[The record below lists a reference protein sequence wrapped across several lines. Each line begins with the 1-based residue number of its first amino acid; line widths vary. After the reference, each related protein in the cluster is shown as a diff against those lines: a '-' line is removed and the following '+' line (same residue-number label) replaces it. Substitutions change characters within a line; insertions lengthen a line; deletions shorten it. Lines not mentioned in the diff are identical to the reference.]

1 MQIFWVNMIV
11 RPFIK
16 YHPFLQYNK
25 VVELKNTFN
34 ELLKEVAGKYD
45 CNEIIESN
53 LSLHEELFDSFGNL
67 TFKGKRLSGETL
79 MPSYA
84 IYSFINRC
92 RHIRM
97 RELEIQNAIPRNLLT
112 SEFILSSITDQHIST
127 SHHGHTRNIG
137 TLIGITIEFDGDFLL
152 SLTKPETMTF
162 GVKLDEGLSYFN
174 P

>member
-53 LSLHEELFDSFGNL
+53 LSLHEELLDSFGNL
-67 TFKGKRLSGETL
+67 TFKGKKAFWRDIDAKL
-79 MPSYA
+79 
-84 IYSFINRC
+84 
-92 RHIRM
+92 
-97 RELEIQNAIPRNLLT
+97 RNLLLHKSLQTHSNEGVGDTKCDT
-112 SEFILSSITDQHIST
+112 SQPADKRVHSKQH
-127 SHHGHTRNIG
+127 H
-137 TLIGITIEFDGDFLL
+137 
-152 SLTKPETMTF
+152 
-162 GVKLDEGLSYFN
+162 
-174 P
+174 